1 MLERRIPSGFAR
13 LSEDLSGMPVLIS
26 ELEMSRGENDNHT
39 AGMIVHYRL
48 LVRTIVDVHNLHP
61 FILKGQLIVLRF
73 DLGWILGHSGIESKT
88 DNYHYPE

>member
-1 MLERRIPSGFAR
+1 
-13 LSEDLSGMPVLIS
+13 
-26 ELEMSRGENDNHT
+26 
-39 AGMIVHYRL
+39 MIVHYRL